1 MADERQ
7 STALPPAQPSYILRG
22 HASQVHSVQFVRQNT
37 RLITGDADGWV
48 IYWKLETKRALAVW
62 KAHDGAI
69 LGTAEWAH
77 DKIITHGRDNN
88 LRIWQIRTGEESA
101 LSTALPAEE
110 VFGDRPVPWLLHT
123 LPVNTLNFCAF
134 SMCYASQ
141 GRARGNEGVSEEARR
156 SDQEAYSIMIAVP
169 ARDDK
174 KAEVYQFPEEK
185 LRYVVPRAQPKDT
198 GMVMA
203 IKLVQS
209 SPAQRMLVITGYEGG
224 LTAVHVLPQDDGSA
238 IGLAQ
243 LVYLSQPHTQ
253 PILSLDVSP
262 DANAYFTS
270 GADAIVAAHR
280 LPNLPSRLEND
291 NAPRG
296 ERDGEEQV
304 VSVQNRDDNEH
315 ASLSA
320 IVTQDTASAP
330 ADDPPISIP
339 DDNSDKRLSFSKR
352 PVTSSTLSEH
362 SDRKSGGLSSLLS
375 GHTAS
380 SVTAE
385 AAPQP
390 VLSTPSIQAPYRVN
404 NTKHAGQQSLTVRS
418 DGRVL
423 ATGGWDSRVRIYSTK
438 TLKELAVL
446 KWHKQGVYA
455 VAFAG
460 ILDARITERHSEG
473 GGISRAEGLVTR
485 KETGLSKLQRE
496 REEKM
501 QVKHWI
507 AAGAKDGKLASYIL
521 APMTT
526 SKDRKRPLTEAA
538 TSEYAPDLSITAADD
553 VHLHAIGY
561 NESPDRGLINSYARF
576 RSSPLDFIREVSLQ
590 FSGTGWRSF
599 DNHVGQP
606 EFYSGF
612 SEDMKTRVLNNPMLV
627 SKVREL
633 AEGRVRVEAEQGLL
647 GVDAQNGSG
656 VGEKDRKAKRKT
668 QIEESLMQVSE
679 TWTDGMICKM
689 ESKNFIRGAYYLA
702 TQLLT
707 RAYHQ
712 GVHVSSEE
720 VLRLRTV
727 AAEAARKKHSIIFL
741 PCHRS
746 HVDYVSLQIICYRLG
761 LALPTVVAGDNLN
774 FPVVGSFLQH
784 AGAMWIRRSF
794 GDDQLYTTLVQAYID
809 TLLQCGYNLECFVE
823 GGRSRTGKLL
833 PPKFGILSY
842 MLDSVASRRVN
853 DAIICPVSTQYDKV
867 IEVDSY
873 ISELL
878 GQPKPKEN
886 LMDFLS
892 SSSVLSLKLGRV
904 DVRFH
909 EPWSLR
915 TFIDQQRE
923 RASKLPQ
930 QLDSKEDRI
939 RLLRTLGYKVL
950 SEIND
955 VSVVMPTA
963 LVGTVLLTLR
973 GRGVG
978 KTELIRRVE
987 WLCDRVR
994 AQGGRVAH
1002 FGNLPTSVVVDR
1014 ALEVLGPGLVGL
1026 VPALPEDTYYAV
1038 DRFQLSFYRNMTI
1051 HLFILQSLVSAALYT
1066 TVKRGGAPESQRM
1079 SYTDLHA
1086 QVGFLSQLFRG
1097 EFIFPT
1103 EGLDFN
1109 LARTIA
1115 GLETDNVVK
1124 VTRNAEGVIDY
1135 VELSDKE
1142 RETGRENFDFYCFL
1156 IWPFIEA
1163 AWLGTISLMML
1174 TPPLNHTTTA
1184 SFDTNER
1191 WLDMKRVQDRSQ
1203 LLGKTLYH
1211 QGDLSYY
1218 EAVNKETLKNSY
1230 TRFEEEGMIVV
1241 AKSKNTKTPTTIRL
1255 AEEWTPVRGS
1265 KGIIADGP
1273 LWRFAERIS
1282 ASRREGKNR
1291 RDGATVQT
1299 RVLSL
1304 VDFVGQALWAGDVLD
1319 AKSIGRE
1326 EVGAAKKKAKGRAK
1340 RGSMARL

>member
-1 MADERQ
+1 M
-7 STALPPAQPSYILRG
+7 TAS
-22 HASQVHSVQFVRQNT
+22 
-37 RLITGDADGWV
+37 
-48 IYWKLETKRALAVW
+48 
-62 KAHDGAI
+62 
-69 LGTAEWAH
+69 
-77 DKIITHGRDNN
+77 
-88 LRIWQIRTGEESA
+88 
-101 LSTALPAEE
+101 
-110 VFGDRPVPWLLHT
+110 
-123 LPVNTLNFCAF
+123 
-134 SMCYASQ
+134 
-141 GRARGNEGVSEEARR
+141 
-156 SDQEAYSIMIAVP
+156 
-169 ARDDK
+169 
-174 KAEVYQFPEEK
+174 
-185 LRYVVPRAQPKDT
+185 KDC
-198 GMVMA
+198 
-203 IKLVQS
+203 KS
-209 SPAQRMLVITGYEGG
+209 SP
-224 LTAVHVLPQDDGSA
+224 
-238 IGLAQ
+238 
-243 LVYLSQPHTQ
+243 
-253 PILSLDVSP
+253 SP
-262 DANAYFTS
+262 
-270 GADAIVAAHR
+270 
-280 LPNLPSRLEND
+280 
-291 NAPRG
+291 
-296 ERDGEEQV
+296 
-304 VSVQNRDDNEH
+304 
-315 ASLSA
+315 
-320 IVTQDTASAP
+320 
-330 ADDPPISIP
+330 
-339 DDNSDKRLSFSKR
+339 
-352 PVTSSTLSEH
+352 ST
-362 SDRKSGGLSSLLS
+362 
-375 GHTAS
+375 
-380 SVTAE
+380 
-385 AAPQP
+385 
-390 VLSTPSIQAPYRVN
+390 
-404 NTKHAGQQSLTVRS
+404 
-418 DGRVL
+418 
-423 ATGGWDSRVRIYSTK
+423 
-438 TLKELAVL
+438 
-446 KWHKQGVYA
+446 
-455 VAFAG
+455 
-460 ILDARITERHSEG
+460 
-473 GGISRAEGLVTR
+473 
-485 KETGLSKLQRE
+485 
-496 REEKM
+496 
-501 QVKHWI
+501 
-507 AAGAKDGKLASYIL
+507 
-521 APMTT
+521 
-526 SKDRKRPLTEAA
+526 

-553 VHLHAIGY
+553 VHLHAVGY

-627 SKVREL
+627 AKVREL
-633 AEGRVRVEAEQGLL
+633 AEKRVEVEAAEGLL
-647 GVDAQNGSG
+647 GVEAQNGSG

-668 QIEESLMQVSE
+668 QIEESLLEVSE

-794 GDDQLYTTLVQAYID
+794 GDDQLYITLVQAYID

-842 MLDSVASRRVN
+842 MLDSVASGRVE

-886 LMDFLS
+886 LKDFLS

-915 TFIDQQRE
+915 TFINQQRE
-923 RASKLPQ
+923 RANKLPQ
-930 QLDSKEDRI
+930 QLDTKEDRI

-1026 VPALPEDTYYAV
+1026 VPGLPEDTYYAV
-1038 DRFQLSFYRNMTI
+1038 DRYVPPHFPTLPLTQNTSTYIYSFQLSFYRNMTI
-1051 HLFILQSLVSAALYT
+1051 HLFILQSLVSAALYST
-1066 TVKRGGAPESQRM
+1066 IKRGGAPESQRM
-1079 SYTDLHA
+1079 AYTDLHA

-1103 EGLDFN
+1103 EGLDLN
-1109 LARTIA
+1109 LARTVA
-1115 GLETDNVVK
+1115 GLESDNVIK
-1124 VTRNAEGVIDY
+1124 LNRDAEGVIES
-1135 VELSDKE
+1135 VELSDTE
-1142 RETGRENFDFYCFL
+1142 RENGRENFDFYCFL

-1163 AWLGTISLMML
+1163 AWLGSISLMML
-1174 TPPLNHTTTA
+1174 TPPLTQTS
-1184 SFDTNER
+1184 SFTSPANER
-1191 WLDMKRVQDRSQ
+1191 WLDMKQVQDRAQ

-1230 TRFEEEGMIVV
+1230 TRFEEEGMITV
-1241 AKSKNTKTPTTIRL
+1241 AKSRNAKTPTTIRL
-1255 AEEWTPVRGS
+1255 SDEWTPVRGA

-1304 VDFVGQALWAGDVLD
+1304 VDVVGEGLWADSVFD
-1319 AKSIGRE
+1319 AKSVGRE
-1326 EVGAAKKKAKGRAK
+1326 EVGEAKIKAKGRMK